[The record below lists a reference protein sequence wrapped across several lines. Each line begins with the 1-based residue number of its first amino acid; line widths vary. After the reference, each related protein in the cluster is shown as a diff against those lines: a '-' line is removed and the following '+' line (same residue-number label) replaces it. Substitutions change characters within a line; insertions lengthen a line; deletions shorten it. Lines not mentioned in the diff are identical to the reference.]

1 MAKVALTRGLG
12 LPDEAFEQRR
22 PLRGQITKRE
32 VRAVSLYSLGLRHD
46 SVVWDIGAG
55 TGSISVEAS
64 LIAWQGTVY
73 AIERDQASL
82 PLLQANVDKW
92 GSDNVRVVPGEAPK
106 ALEAYQVLGTLFK
119 DTSLTTT
126 EQHVVWLTINYEND
140 CGYCVPAHT
149 ALAKLDTVPDDVIE
163 ALRDGTPIADAR
175 LEALRTFTAQVVQER
190 GWVPHDNAQAFLDAG
205 FTQQQILE
213 VILGLAHKVI
223 SNYTN
228 HFARTPVDAAFKKF
242 TWKKPAL
249 AGSAK

>member
-64 LIAWQGTVY
+64 LISWQGAVY
-73 AIERDQASL
+73 AIERDEASL

-106 ALEAYQVLGTLFK
+106 ALDGLPDPDAVFVGGSGGHLDEILVTVSVRLKPGGRVVVNLAALDRTQQVYDTLKAMEFQPEMAMVSSARGK
-119 DTSLTTT
+119 
-126 EQHVVWLTINYEND
+126 EM
-140 CGYCVPAHT
+140 
-149 ALAKLDTVPDDVIE
+149 PDGAI
-163 ALRDGTPIADAR
+163 R
-175 LEALRTFTAQVVQER
+175 LESLNPVFVVTGQR
-190 GWVPHDNAQAFLDAG
+190 KG
-205 FTQQQILE
+205 
-213 VILGLAHKVI
+213 
-223 SNYTN
+223 
-228 HFARTPVDAAFKKF
+228 
-242 TWKKPAL
+242 
-249 AGSAK
+249 